1 MALVKSDT
9 LIKSAQKKWKLKKSW
24 LLWGGLF
31 LLGLLVALVT
41 NGPIAEKIEYLISLV
56 ENNYKEWF
64 TQQETNNPLILF
76 SFAFIGGLIA
86 SISPCILAM
95 LPINLS
101 YIGTLKIRSRREAL
115 VKVSLFV
122 AGVIIILS
130 LFGLVS
136 SFAGAV
142 MVEYRGHIN
151 ITVGAIVII
160 MGLSL
165 LGMIKL
171 PLPQVNIDA
180 SGIGPF
186 GVGLTYGL
194 VSSPCASPV
203 LFAVLATAAAT
214 GSQLL
219 ATMTMFSYALGYTI
233 VIFASSLMA
242 GFAKQTR
249 LLLNYSEL
257 IVRIGSVALIL
268 TGIYY
273 LTTGLLWF

>member
-1 MALVKSDT
+1 MAF
-9 LIKSAQKKWKLKKSW
+9 IKEKTPTKTVQKKSQFKKSW
-24 LLWGGLF
+24 LVWGGLF
-31 LLGLLVALVT
+31 LFGLLIALIT
-41 NGPIAEKIEYLISLV
+41 NGPIAEQIEYVISLG
-56 ENNYKEWF
+56 ENSYKEWF
-64 TQQETNNPLILF
+64 TQQDTSNPLILF

-101 YIGTLKIRSRREAL
+101 YIGTLKIKSRREAL
-115 VKVSLFV
+115 IKVSLFV
-122 AGVIIILS
+122 FGVIIVLS
-130 LFGLVS
+130 LLGLVS

-142 MVEYRGHIN
+142 MIEYRGHIN
-151 ITVGAIVII
+151 LTVGAIVII

-165 LGMIKL
+165 LGIIKL
-171 PLPQVNIDA
+171 PLPQINVDA
-180 SGIGPF
+180 SGIGPL

-214 GSQLL
+214 GSQIL
-219 ATMTMFSYALGYTI
+219 ATITMFSYALGYTI
-233 VIFASSLMA
+233 IIFLSSLMA

-249 LLLNYSEL
+249 LLLNHSEW

-268 TGIYY
+268 TGGYY
-273 LTTGLLWF
+273 LVTGLLWF

>member
-1 MALVKSDT
+1 MS
-9 LIKSAQKKWKLKKSW
+9 LIKADVPIKSQKKKWRIKKSW
-24 LLWGGLF
+24 LVWGGLF
-31 LLGLLVALVT
+31 LVGILLAVVI
-41 NGPIAEKIEYLISLV
+41 NGPISEKIEHFISIV

-64 TQQETNNPLILF
+64 TQQDTTNPLMLF

-101 YIGTLKIRSRREAL
+101 YIGTLKIKSRREAL
-115 VKVSLFV
+115 AKVSLFV
-122 AGVIIILS
+122 AGVVIILS

-142 MVEYRGHIN
+142 MIEYRGHIN
-151 ITVGAIVII
+151 IAVGAIIVI

-165 LGMIKL
+165 LGMIQL
-171 PLPQVNIDA
+171 PLPQFNIDA

-214 GSQLL
+214 GSQIL
-219 ATMTMFSYALGYTI
+219 ATITMFSYALGYTI
-233 VIFASSLMA
+233 IIFLSSLMA
-242 GFAKQTR
+242 GLAKQTR
-249 LLLNYSEL
+249 LLLNYSEW
-257 IVRIGSVALIL
+257 IVCIGSVALIL
-268 TGIYY
+268 TGGYY
-273 LTTGLLWF
+273 LVVGLLWF

>member
-1 MALVKSDT
+1 MAVIREQIQMQSVSKKS
-9 LIKSAQKKWKLKKSW
+9 QFKKSW
-24 LLWGGLF
+24 LVWGGLF
-31 LLGLLVALVT
+31 LFGLLIALAT
-41 NGPIAEKIEYLISLV
+41 NGPIAEKIEYGISIV
-56 ENNYKEWF
+56 ENSYKAWF
-64 TQQETNNPLILF
+64 TQQDTSNPLLLF

-101 YIGTLKIRSRREAL
+101 YIGTLKIKSRRDAFI
-115 VKVSLFV
+115 KVSLFV
-122 AGVIIILS
+122 TGVIIILS
-130 LFGLVS
+130 LLGLVS

-142 MVEYRGHIN
+142 MIEYRGHIN
-151 ITVGAIVII
+151 LTVGAIVII

-165 LGMIKL
+165 LGIIKL
-171 PLPQVNIDA
+171 PLPQINIDA
-180 SGIGPF
+180 SAIGPL

-214 GSQLL
+214 GSQIL
-219 ATMTMFSYALGYTI
+219 ATMTMFSYAVGYTI
-233 VIFASSLMA
+233 IIFLSSLMA

-257 IVRIGSVALIL
+257 IVRVGSFALMVA
-268 TGIYY
+268 GGYY
-273 LTTGLLWF
+273 LITGLLWF